1 MSIQHA
7 TVCGICLGL
16 LSGIIIAL
24 LFNLG
29 LADSAYRTLILSV
42 SGGWMGML
50 LALLQ
55 SILQSSDENPVKN
68 TGKPQP

>member
-1 MSIQHA
+1 MSIKHA
-7 TVCGICLGL
+7 TIFGICLGL

-24 LFNLG
+24 LFNLD

-50 LALLQ
+50 LALLH
-55 SILQSSDENPVKN
+55 SILQPAEESPTES